1 MSQSVD
7 KLGNSSGVGVDI
19 EHEVLGKLSP
29 GTHNLEHL
37 RTPQN
42 DSTWEEGKTQV
53 IL

>member
-1 MSQSVD
+1 MNQSID

-29 GTHNLEHL
+29 SSHTLEDL
-37 RTPQN
+37 RMVPP
-42 DSTWEEGKTQV
+42 WEEGKTQV